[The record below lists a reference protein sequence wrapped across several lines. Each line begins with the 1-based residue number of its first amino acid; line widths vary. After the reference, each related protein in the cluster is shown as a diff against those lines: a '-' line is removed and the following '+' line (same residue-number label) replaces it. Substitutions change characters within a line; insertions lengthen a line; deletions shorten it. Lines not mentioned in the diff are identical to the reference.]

1 MLLEGI
7 KITNTDGTSNWIP
20 SNYIAS
26 VKHAAPT
33 GNSPFLQGRLTAYTV
48 QGVAETVVASYSGAN
63 VLVELGGFTNDGLF
77 VAASSNGR
85 G

>member
-7 KITNTDGTSNWIP
+7 KVTATDGTSNWIP
-20 SNYIAS
+20 SASLVS

-33 GNSPFLQGRLTAYTV
+33 GNSPFLMGRLTAYTV
-48 QGVAETVVASYSGAN
+48 SGAAETVVASYNGAN
-63 VLVELGGFTNDGLF
+63 SLVEFGGYTNDGLF
-77 VAASSNGR
+77 IAATSNGR